1 MNMLKKTIISEID
14 KNGPITFDKF
24 MNFALYDPQLG
35 YYSSGKANIGK
46 EGDFYTSPHVHSAFG
61 EVISNFIL
69 KAKDYLS
76 ANDFTIIEI
85 GAGKGYLAFDILNHI
100 SKNNDEFNNINYVI
114 IEKHKNNFIQGLE
127 KFKDKIKICNNTRE
141 LGSINT
147 GIIISNELFDSLPF
161 HKLIYKDKGIKEY
174 YIDFVNDNFV
184 EILEELSNPEINT
197 YLERYKLN
205 FSNLKQLEVNLLAS
219 EYLNNLSGILKKG
232 FVVTIDYGFLS
243 DELFSNEKAEGT
255 YRCFQKH
262 MVTNN
267 PYQDIGNQDITADV
281 DFSNLILAGNKFGLE
296 KLKYT
301 TQGQFLVDWGI
312 IEIYE
317 KTLIHDNKGAQAI
330 KNLFLPSM
338 MGNYFKVLIQ
348 IKNIKEVK
356 DFYLDSELKISFG
369 IN

>member
-1 MNMLKKTIISEID
+1 MNILEKIIISEIH
-14 KNGPITFDKF
+14 KNGPITFEKF
-24 MNFALYDPQLG
+24 MNFALYYPQQG
-35 YYSSGKANIGK
+35 YYSSGKPKIGK

-114 IEKHKNNFIQGLE
+114 IEKNEINFIQGLK
-127 KFKDKIKICNNTRE
+127 KFKNKIKIFNNIEELGNNNT
-141 LGSINT
+141 GV
-147 GIIISNELFDSLPF
+147 IISNELFDSLPF
-161 HKLIYKDKGIKEY
+161 HRLIYQNNGIKEY
-174 YIDFVNDNFV
+174 YIDFVNNNFI
-184 EILEELSNPEINT
+184 EISEELSSSEINT
-197 YLERYKLN
+197 YLERYNLN
-205 FSNLKQLEVNLLAS
+205 FTNFKQLEVNLLAS
-219 EYLNNLSGILKKG
+219 EYLKNLSDILKKG
-232 FVVTIDYGFLS
+232 FVITIDYGFLS

-255 YRCFQKH
+255 YRCFHKH
-262 MVTNN
+262 TVTNN
-267 PYQDIGNQDITADV
+267 PYQYIGNQDITADV
-281 DFSNLILAGNKFGLE
+281 DFSNLILAGNKYELE

-312 IEIYE
+312 IDIYE
-317 KTLIHDNKGAQAI
+317 KALSHNNKGAKAI
-330 KNLFLPSM
+330 KNLFLPGM

-348 IKNIKEVK
+348 HKNIKEVA
-356 DFYLDSELKISFG
+356 DFYPDSELRISFG